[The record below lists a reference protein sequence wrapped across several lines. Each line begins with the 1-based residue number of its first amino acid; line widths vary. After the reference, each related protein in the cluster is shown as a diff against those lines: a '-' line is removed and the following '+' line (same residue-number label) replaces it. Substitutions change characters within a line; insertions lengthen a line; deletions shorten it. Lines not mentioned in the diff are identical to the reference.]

1 MCINHSK
8 YTHHSTMNQLREFL
22 LKTIP
27 VLCEK
32 GDFLMKGNFV
42 ASLSH
47 FTYFITDL
55 AGDDTLQV

>member
-1 MCINHSK
+1 
-8 YTHHSTMNQLREFL
+8 MNQLREFL

-32 GDFLMKGNFV
+32 GDFLMDGNFV

-47 FTYFITDL
+47 FAYFITDL